1 MKAATINTKQLEE
14 KCRVATFLGL
24 GVGDAGATVIFEDSL
39 LELSLDDSQFSN
51 PVYCNGTFY
60 GMMNE

>member
-14 KCRVATFLGL
+14 ECRVATFLGL
-24 GVGDAGATVIFEDSL
+24 GVGDAGATIIFEDSL
-39 LELSLDDSQFSN
+39 EFSLDDSHFSK

-60 GMMNE
+60 GRMNE